1 MTKAVL
7 AVTCAAALLTA
18 GCSGSSGPEADE
30 TSETSPSPTSASTST
45 ASTTTT
51 TTTTSSSPTPIPRS
65 AAKITPLRSPPPR
78 EKLPGFRA
86 VRITGANYP
95 AGLATAPDG
104 RILYSEL
111 WGGKIRVIRAGGS
124 VDPKPWADVN
134 ALYGIR
140 WEQFYHGGLS
150 GIAFDPAFERN
161 HFVYVVTQVP
171 DKKTGFA
178 ERSLVVRFKERN
190 GRGRSPRILLEI
202 PASKFD
208 NTYSLVFGPDEMLYI
223 PSGFLGT
230 NRPGNLRGK
239 ILRVTRDGK
248 APGDNPYGRD
258 APRVWATG
266 LKNAFDLAFFPG
278 KDFAVA
284 GENGTNAHD
293 EINLLM
299 AGHDYGYP
307 KHEGFTRIPKVTPP
321 LLDYKNARQAP
332 VGIIYYRGRRFP
344 ALRGRFLMCENS
356 GNGMVALRIDRSR
369 PGRLLN
375 MTPIVDECTLDLV
388 QTPDGSIVFS
398 DAGAV
403 YRLALG

>member
-1 MTKAVL
+1 VAL
-7 AVTCAAALLTA
+7 AGALLLA
-18 GCSGSSGPEADE
+18 SCSGSSEPDAVG
-30 TSETSPSPTSASTST
+30 TSETSSAPTTSVSTGSTTST
-45 ASTTTT
+45 QA
-51 TTTTSSSPTPIPRS
+51 TTTTSAPPQPIPRGTV
-65 AAKITPLRSPPPR
+65 KITPLRSPPPR
-78 EKLPGFRA
+78 EKLPAFRA
-86 VRITGANYP
+86 VRIAGANYP
-95 AGLATAPDG
+95 AGLAAAPDG
-104 RILYSEL
+104 RVFYSEL
-111 WGGKIRVIRAGGS
+111 WGGKIRIIRRDGS

-150 GIAFDPAFERN
+150 GIAFDPEFERN

-178 ERSLVVRFKERN
+178 TKSLIVRFKERN

-202 PASKFD
+202 SASKFD
-208 NTYSLVFGPDEMLYI
+208 NTYSLVFGPDGMLYI

-239 ILRVTRDGK
+239 VLRVTPDGK
-248 APGDNPYGRD
+248 APGDNPYGKD

-266 LKNAFDLAFFPG
+266 FKNAFDLAFFPG

-284 GENGTNAHD
+284 GENGTDAHD

-307 KHEGFTRIPKVTPP
+307 KYEGFTRSRKVTPP
-321 LLDYKNARQAP
+321 MLDYKDDRQAP
-332 VGIIYYRGRRFP
+332 VGIIYYRGRRYP

-356 GNGMVALRIDRSR
+356 GNGMVALRIDRSD

-375 MTPIVDECTLDLV
+375 MTPIVDECTLDIV
-388 QTPDGSIVFS
+388 ETPDGSVVFS
-398 DAGAV
+398 DPEGV
-403 YRLALG
+403 YRLAPA